1 MRFVSYEADGQSGAG
16 IVDGDVV
23 LPLVGVSELGRETP
37 AELLAAP
44 PVDETRPLSLA
55 DVRLR
60 PVIPSPGKI
69 ICVGLNYLAHVTESG
84 RTVPEYPALFP
95 KFATSLVGPFD
106 PIRRPVESEQLDY
119 EAELAFVIGRPARRV
134 APEEALDV
142 VAGFT
147 VANDVTVRDYQYRSH
162 QWMQGKAWDA
172 TTPLGPT
179 LVTPDEVGGDARG
192 LRISLTLNG
201 RVMQDSTTDLMIH
214 DVATLVSIIST
225 FTTLMPGDVV
235 LTGTP
240 AGVGIRR
247 EPAVFLQP
255 GDVVTVEVEH
265 IGHITNEVVSEARD
279 KGDLP

>member
-1 MRFVSYEADGQSGAG
+1 MRFVSYETDGQPGAG

-37 AELLAAP
+37 TELLAAP
-44 PVDETRPLSLA
+44 PVDETRRLNLT